1 MVCLLYHIRQQ
12 MVCCC
17 TLMRSL
23 MLLLSMLTSAWF
35 TNVPIWIWLVT
46 GSLGA
51 SVDCV
56 ILSELY
62 LGSMFLRCS
71 DSKSPVMILAFG
83 AVLVLHRCGFT
94 VLVSRMLKNYSSL
107 FSLVVISR
115 KESTF
120 CCAWG
125 SHLSLKYSI
134 RNL

>member
-1 MVCLLYHIRQQ
+1 

-62 LGSMFLRCS
+62 LGSMFLSCS
-71 DSKSPVMILAFG
+71 DGKSPVMILAFG
-83 AVLVLHRCGFT
+83 AVLVLHRCGYWNCGLD
-94 VLVSRMLKNYSSL
+94 VKDVEELQL
-107 FSLVVISR
+107 FI
-115 KESTF
+115 
-120 CCAWG
+120 
-125 SHLSLKYSI
+125 
-134 RNL
+134 